1 MKKLILIGITTL
13 AALFAVVGLAPAAQ
27 AYPETSCNVSVDSQ
41 VVRSGG
47 TFTATGESQQFTT
60 PRLSSNQRT
69 SAVEPV
75 SWTMTFNG
83 EVRKG
88 KAVTFVQKF
97 KAPVVKKKTT
107 LPLTASA
114 IMADAKTTCTKTV
127 DITILPG
134 GTTVSPPGENLPN
147 TGGPQLYLLIAGL
160 VLVVAGGL
168 AIRSSRKSHEIS
180 RGAHSA

>member
-13 AALFAVVGLAPAAQ
+13 AALFAMVGLSPSAQ
-27 AYPETSCNVSVDSQ
+27 AYPETSCNVFVDSQ
-41 VVRSGG
+41 IVKSGA

-60 PRLSSNQRT
+60 PRLAARA
-69 SAVEPV
+69 SAGDPV
-75 SWTMTFNG
+75 SWEMTFNG
-83 EVRKG
+83 EVRTG
-88 KAVTFVQKF
+88 KAEVFVQKF

-114 IMADAKTTCTKTV
+114 IMPDAKTTCTKTV

-134 GTTVSPPGENLPN
+134 GTTVSPPGDHLPN

-168 AIRSSRKSHEIS
+168 AIRSSRKSHES
-180 RGAHSA
+180 RGAHTA